1 VSGLTAE
8 MMAQRDLALLAVLL
22 MMVMA
27 PVAESQEGIG
37 LMLLGDVGMLGSPV
51 NDWLDQDLVIDYFEI
66 PLAQK
71 PLSETEL
78 ERYTAIYF
86 PRTLARLLELYD
98 MIIVCEEEELFTR
111 YTTSKQ
117 KMLMYEAVEKQGVAL
132 FNSVPNEDFEEAAWA
147 GTTLAEL
154 MPHNYLGGFETLA
167 AGFKVIIES
176 QDALP
181 PIFTP
186 FAKLGIERYTGPW
199 CRQLNP
205 KIGSTIWAYTDPF
218 KSAFFISWTAG
229 KKGARTSNIASD
241 LDEPWWGSSY
251 RGMSSENPWGGDL
264 FLNIVYWSVGKEPVT
279 DVFLVHT
286 VRRAI
291 EDYLVLRSVTLALV
305 DFIDAFG
312 ANVRPLEDELA
323 EVSEGR
329 SVARQM
335 YYEQRYQETL
345 DYVQGL
351 FETMKKI
358 EGRAMELKD
367 RSFMWI
373 YLSEWLAVTS
383 TLFVAGFL
391 AWTLMVRRRLYRD
404 VSVTRGRR

>member
-1 VSGLTAE
+1 MPRRTP
-8 MMAQRDLALLAVLL
+8 ALLAAVL
-22 MMVMA
+22 MMATVP
-27 PVAESQEGIG
+27 PVESQEGIG
-37 LMLLGDVGMLGSPV
+37 LMLLGDVGTLGSPV
-51 NDWLDQDLVIDYFEI
+51 NDWLDQDLIIDYFQI

-71 PLSETEL
+71 ALTEKEL

-86 PRTLARLLELYD
+86 PRTLARMLELYD
-98 MIIVCEEEELFTR
+98 MIIICEEEELFTK

-117 KMLMYEAVEKQGVAL
+117 KMLMYEAVDKEGVAL

-154 MPHNYLGGFETLA
+154 MPHNYLGDFKTLSGA
-167 AGFKVIIES
+167 FKIAVDS
-176 QDALP
+176 QGVLP

-205 KIGSTIWAYTDPF
+205 RIGSTVWAYVEPF
-218 KSAFFISWTAG
+218 ETPFFVSWTVG
-229 KKGARTSNIASD
+229 DKGSRTSNVASE
-241 LDEPWWGSSY
+241 LDEPWWGSAY
-251 RGMSSENPWGGDL
+251 RDVSSENPWGGDL

-312 ANVRPLEDELA
+312 ANVRSLEDELA
-323 EVSEGR
+323 EVTEGR

-335 YYEQRYQETL
+335 YYEQRYDEAL

-351 FETMKKI
+351 YETMKKV
-358 EGRAMELKD
+358 ESRAMELKD

-373 YLSEWLAVTS
+373 YLSEWLAVTG
-383 TLFVAGFL
+383 TLFVSGFL

-404 VSVTRGRR
+404 ISVTRARR